1 MESYIIEWLS
11 LLGRWAHMIFGVAWI
26 GASFYFIWLDNHLQ
40 KPASPGDAE
49 QGVSGELWAVH
60 GGGFYHSQ
68 KYQVAPPELPPTLH
82 WFKWEAYTT
91 WLSGMFLMVLL
102 YWYQAEIYLID
113 PSVADLSKPV
123 AIAIGVAT
131 LIVGWLVYNWLCKS
145 SLADNDLLM
154 AAVLLVFLTLV
165 AFGLCQ
171 IFSGRGAYIHF
182 GAMLGTIMVANVAH
196 VIIPGQR
203 ELVAAKKDGREPDP
217 IHGINGKLRSVHNTY
232 FTLPVLF
239 VMISNHYAM
248 TYGHQYNWLILIA
261 LSVAGALIRVYFVKR
276 HFGKASLWP
285 IIAAVLILAAIA
297 WAIAP
302 KPVAVSAGEG
312 STEALFGQVQTV
324 VADRCVSCHAQVPTQ
339 PGFAAAPKGILLE
352 TPEQILAQAVT
363 IHQQTVVTRAMP
375 IGNLTGITDD
385 ERSTIA
391 SWFASL
397 QK

>member
-11 LLGRWAHMIFGVAWI
+11 LLGRWAHMIFGIAWV
-26 GASFYFIWLDNHLQ
+26 GASFYFVWLDNHLQ
-40 KPASPGDAE
+40 KPLQQNDIDR
-49 QGVSGELWAVH
+49 GVGGELWAVH

-68 KYQVAPPELPPTLH
+68 KYQVAPPQLPGTLH

-123 AIAIGVAT
+123 AIIIGVAS
-131 LIVGWLVYNWLCKS
+131 LVIGWLVYDRLCKS
-145 SLADNDLLM
+145 AVAQNDLLM
-154 AAVLLVFLTLV
+154 AAILLVFLTAV
-165 AFGLCQ
+165 AYVLCQ
-171 IFSGRGAYIHF
+171 LFSGRGAYIHF

-203 ELVAAKKDGREPDP
+203 DLVAAKKEGREPDP

-248 TYGHQYNWLILIA
+248 TYGHEYNWLILIG
-261 LSVAGALIRVYFVKR
+261 LSLAGALIRVYFVKR
-276 HFGKASLWP
+276 HFGKASP
-285 IIAAVLILAAIA
+285 VTVIIAAVILAGIA

-302 KPVAVSAGEG
+302 KPIAVQSSGAD
-312 STEALFGQVQTV
+312 SQALFAQAQSVVQL
-324 VADRCVSCHAQVPTQ
+324 RCSSCHAQVPTQ
-339 PGFAAAPKGILLE
+339 AGFAAPPKGILLE
-352 TPEQILAQAVT
+352 TPEEILAQAST
-363 IHQQTVVTRAMP
+363 IYQQTVVTRAMP
-375 IGNLTGITDD
+375 IGNLTGISD
-385 ERSTIA
+385 EERGVIA
-391 SWFASL
+391 QWFESL
-397 QK
+397 PR